1 MKTLAGKVAI
11 VTGAARGMGR
21 SIAVALATA
30 GADLVICDV
39 CKDMNY
45 PHYPLGTHEQLLE
58 TADQIKSIGR
68 TVHALKA
75 DVGKSKQVEKVVAKT
90 LAAFGRVDILV
101 NNAGI
106 SGISPLH
113 EFPEKDWDILMD
125 TNLKGVYLFCKAVI
139 PGMIARKSG
148 KIVNTA
154 SVGGLRG
161 LTGFTHYC
169 ASKFGVIGLT
179 KSLAVELAP
188 FNINVNAVAPGT
200 TDTDLDAGVDAN
212 MAPGQGKLA
221 YAEYHLFKRLVN
233 PQEIAGAVLW
243 LASDEARN
251 VTGHALVV
259 DGGFLLA

>member
-1 MKTLAGKVAI
+1 MTTLTGKVAI

-21 SIAVALATA
+21 SIAVTLAAA

-39 CKDMNY
+39 CKDMKY
-45 PHYPLGTHEQLLE
+45 PHYSLGTYEQLME
-58 TADQIKSIGR
+58 TSDQIKKLGR
-68 TVHALKA
+68 KVHAIRA
-75 DVGKSKQVEKVVAKT
+75 DVGESKQVDRVVTKALT
-90 LAAFGRVDILV
+90 AFGRIDILV

-106 SGISPLH
+106 AGISPLH
-113 EFPEKDWDILMD
+113 EFPEEDWDILMD
-125 TNLKGVYLFCKAVI
+125 TNLKGVFLFCKAVI
-139 PGMIARKSG
+139 PEMISKKCG

-154 SVGGLRG
+154 SIGGLRG
-161 LTGFTHYC
+161 LSGFTHYC

-212 MAPGQGKLA
+212 MAPGQGKHV
-221 YAEYHLFKRLVN
+221 YAEYHLFKRLVD

-243 LASDEARN
+243 LASDEAKN